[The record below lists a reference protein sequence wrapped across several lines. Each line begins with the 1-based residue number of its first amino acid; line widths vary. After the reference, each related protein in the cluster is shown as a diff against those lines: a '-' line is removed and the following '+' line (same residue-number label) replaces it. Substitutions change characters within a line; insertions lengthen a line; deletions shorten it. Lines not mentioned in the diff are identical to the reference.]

1 MYKKLY
7 RCTGLKAP
15 WKLKKK
21 RDLSSNRMSTRVIT
35 KKKKKKKPP
44 QKKKKKKEIKLSPT
58 KQQFSCYNPIKTSL
72 LAVAVA
78 PVPFPF

>member
-35 KKKKKKKPP
+35 KKKKKKKNPP
-44 QKKKKKKEIKLSPT
+44 TKKKKKKKKNPLIFQEMELSSSDIKKIHIFL
-58 KQQFSCYNPIKTSL
+58 KERNY
-72 LAVAVA
+72 
-78 PVPFPF
+78 